1 MRMHALTDDIK
12 AMMERIKVLIV
23 DDEYYTRKVIRTLL
37 LALGCTKIHEAS
49 DGASGL
55 QATRSL
61 APDIVLLDWEMPGID
76 GAEFVRRVRSPE
88 AFPLPNVPIIMLTG
102 HGERSRVME
111 AVRLGVHEF
120 LLKPVSSN
128 ALQARIL
135 SVLTKPRNM
144 VRRVLRAGAAQA
156 CDLQARS
163 RWLSARNRTLH
174 IRDRCKAENC
184 GQCRPEA
191 CLYDIRA
198 ISSGRARPCARRR
211 GRACRTIS
219 SPSIK
224 ARPRPAPS
232 CSMPR

>member
-1 MRMHALTDDIK
+1 MRMHALTDNIK

-37 LALGCTKIHEAS
+37 LTMGCTRIHEAS

-55 QATRSL
+55 EAVRSL

-88 AFPLPNVPIIMLTG
+88 AFPLPNVPIIMLSG

-128 ALQARIL
+128 ALQARML

-144 VRRVLRAGAAQA
+144 IRRGTYYGPEPRKLATYKPET
-156 CDLQARS
+156 DS
-163 RWLSARNRTLH
+163 Y
-174 IRDRCKAENC
+174 
-184 GQCRPEA
+184 RPEA
-191 CLYDIRA
+191 ESHRPEA
-198 ISSGRARPCARRR
+198 ATKPKVASGVDQKPDHMIFV
-211 GRACRTIS
+211 G
-219 SPSIK
+219 
-224 ARPRPAPS
+224 
-232 CSMPR
+232 